1 ATQTENAEISNHTSQ
16 LSDFTCIKT
25 VGTGSFGRVCLAQHK
40 HNRRHYAIKIL
51 QKAKIVKL
59 KQVEHTLNEKKILSC
74 INFPF
79 IVALKTFFKDNSNL
93 YMALEFING
102 GELFSLI
109 RREGKFREDT
119 ARFYGAQVVLALQY
133 LHSMDIAYRD
143 LKPENLLID
152 KHGYLKLTDFGFAK
166 VVKGRTWT
174 LCGTPEYL
182 APEIILSKGYSRAV
196 DWWAA
201 GVLIFEMIAGYPPF
215 FADQALQVYEK
226 IVAGKVRFP
235 FFMSTDARALLTNLL
250 QGDTTKRY
258 GNMRNG
264 VADIQSHVWFAG
276 IDWVDIL
283 DRKVEPPY
291 VPHVKDDSDASL
303 FDDYPEEETADTT
316 ATVSKMVYEAEFAD
330 F

>member
-1 ATQTENAEISNHTSQ
+1 MEAFLASGKAPVKSQSSASMDLGYVLDSTDESSDDSQTPPLEKSNQNKGQLRTIEEQLRILKKRIQVAEIEFHSKWDNPKKYNSK
-16 LSDFTCIKT
+16 LSDFVCLKT

-40 HNRRHYAIKIL
+40 RTKRYLAIKIL

-74 INFPF
+74 IDFPF
-79 IVALKTFFKDNSNL
+79 IVTLKSYFKDNANL

-109 RREGKFREDT
+109 RREGKFKEDT
-119 ARFYGAQVVLALQY
+119 ARFYGAQVVLALEY

-152 KHGYLKLTDFGFAK
+152 KYGYLKLTDFGFAK

-196 DWWAA
+196 DWWAV

-226 IVAGKVRFP
+226 IVTGKVC
-235 FFMSTDARALLTNLL
+235 L
-250 QGDTTKRY
+250 
-258 GNMRNG
+258 
-264 VADIQSHVWFAG
+264 IQAQN
-276 IDWVDIL
+276 
-283 DRKVEPPY
+283 
-291 VPHVKDDSDASL
+291 
-303 FDDYPEEETADTT
+303 
-316 ATVSKMVYEAEFAD
+316 
-330 F
+330 